1 VPGVRPD
8 PAEDFEEWAGEPAS
22 EVPLVASHP
31 ASIGREP
38 QEATRVSKQDD
49 QDPEL
54 PFDRLGDYEV
64 LAPIEEG
71 GMGSVWLGRPIDRPA
86 ELVALKAIRAEYG
99 RNKDF
104 VAMLVDEAGIASRL
118 SHPHILAVRALGHD
132 GTRHF
137 LVMELLRGHTL
148 LEAWKAA
155 HTRGKRIPFELAAW
169 IGARIADALHYAH
182 ELTDEGGAPLQVVH
196 RDVNPAN
203 IFLTSEGVPKLID
216 FGLAKARDRIATTAM
231 GVVKGKLAYLSPEQS
246 RGKPADRRSDIF
258 ALGVTLWEISLD
270 RRLFQEDSDVE
281 TVRRVRET
289 QVPDPTTILEGY
301 PPALAKALLRAL
313 ASEPDDRWETAAQL
327 RDALDAF
334 VQSAGGV
341 DASNVRALAAD
352 IFAGQQ
358 SAAWERIADE
368 VKAEQERTRVWEER
382 KEMPTQ
388 ETPHMGPL
396 PPKPRPPLPYHPLHA
411 GVSPRLAT
419 TVAACSVA
427 GAFLVLVAVAA
438 RGCRG
443 RDANGGIEQRV
454 ARIESILGIV
464 DAGPAAAGSAA
475 SIPSAAGGVVSA
487 DDERP
492 GSGACALAKIGSYQ
506 VWQEAFAKAKTNAGP
521 AEAACAE
528 MWSESRKQACYRA
541 ATVQVRGTQAARDAA
556 IAGGGRAREAVA
568 AVKDDAKNEAIAR
581 ARAASQAAFAACGDE
596 DGGA

>member
-1 VPGVRPD
+1 
-8 PAEDFEEWAGEPAS
+8 
-22 EVPLVASHP
+22 
-31 ASIGREP
+31 
-38 QEATRVSKQDD
+38 VSKQDAHEPD
-49 QDPEL
+49 L

-71 GMGSVWLGRPIDRPA
+71 GMGSVWLGRPTGRPA

-99 RNKDF
+99 RNKEF

-148 LEAWKAA
+148 LETWKAA
-155 HTRGKRIPFELAAW
+155 HARGKRLPFELAAW

-182 ELTDEGGAPLQVVH
+182 ELTDEHGAPLHVVH

-231 GVVKGKLAYLSPEQS
+231 GVVKGKLAYLSPEQT
-246 RGKPADRRSDIF
+246 RGKAADRRSDIF
-258 ALGVTLWEISLD
+258 SLGVTLWEITLD
-270 RRLFQEDSDVE
+270 RRLFQEDSDAE

-289 QVPDPTTILEGY
+289 QVPDPTTLLEGY

-313 ASEPDDRWETAAQL
+313 ASEPDERWQTAAQL

-334 VQSAGGV
+334 VRSAGGAV
-341 DASNVRALAAD
+341 DASNARALAAD
-352 IFAGQQ
+352 IFAGAQP
-358 SAAWERIADE
+358 AAWERIADD

-382 KEMPTQ
+382 KEMPRQ
-388 ETPHMGPL
+388 EAPPMGPL
-396 PPKPRPPLPYHPLHA
+396 PPPARPPLPYRPLHA

-438 RGCRG
+438 RGCRA

-464 DAGPAAAGSAA
+464 DAGPAGSGSAA
-475 SIPSAAGGVVSA
+475 SAPAAAGGVVSA
-487 DDERP
+487 DDDRP
-492 GSGACALAKIGSYQ
+492 GSGACALAKIASYQ

-521 AEAACAE
+521 AEAACAD

-541 ATVQVRGTQAARDAA
+541 ATVQVRGTQTARDAV
-556 IAGGGRAREAVA
+556 ITGGGHAREAVA
-568 AVKDDAKNEAIAR
+568 AVKDDTKNEAIAR
-581 ARAASQAAFAACGDE
+581 ARAASQTAFAACGDE
-596 DGGA
+596 DGGS